1 MDSLALT
8 FQISN
13 VFTEQLEERL
23 TANKSDRI
31 KQIEQ
36 LDYGTQ
42 QRYKILFM
50 NLFYYSRPR
59 F

>member
-13 VFTEQLEERL
+13 VFTERFEERL
-23 TANKSDRI
+23 TANKSERT
-31 KQIEQ
+31 KQTEQ
-36 LDYGTQ
+36 LDHTMAHNRG
-42 QRYKILFM
+42 IE
-50 NLFYYSRPR
+50 FY